1 MNEIFKI
8 QLKMMREEIAALYA
22 IRAELEIMNAVNNT
36 RISNFN
42 GEKYNIVQTRD
53 MLDNFIKSKMK
64 TIDNLID
71 EVKDDNT

>member
-42 GEKYNIVQTRD
+42 GEKYNIIQTRD

-71 EVKDDNT
+71 EVKE